1 VTTDRYSI
9 ITDGLPSQLPDIDP
23 EETREWIQSLD
34 AAIDADGRQR
44 ARYLMLKLLERA
56 RERQVGVPA
65 LRSTDYINTIPPE
78 REPWFPGDE
87 DIERRIRAYIRWNAA
102 IMVSRAN
109 KTVGVGGHIASYA
122 SAASLYEV
130 GFNHFFR
137 GKDLAAGSGDQVYF
151 QGHAAP
157 GIYARAFLEGR
168 LSEEQLNSFRQEKS
182 RAPFG
187 LSSYPHPRLMP
198 EFWEFPTVSMGL
210 GPIGAIYQARFN
222 RYLHARGITDTSN
235 SHVWAFLGDG
245 EMDEVESLGAIGVA
259 SREELDNLTFVINCN
274 LQRLDGPVR
283 GNGKIIQELET
294 YFRGAGWNVLK
305 VIWGR
310 DWDPL
315 LARDGAGALVNRMN
329 TTPDGQMQTY
339 TVESGAYIR
348 NHFFGGDPRL
358 RKMVEDLSDDDL
370 RRLSRGGHDYRKVYA
385 AFQAAREHVGQPT
398 VILAHTIKGWTLESF
413 EGRNATHQMKKLSTA
428 DLKAFRDR
436 LYLPI
441 TDAQLEADLPP
452 YYHPGDKSDEI
463 AYMKERRA
471 ALGGAL
477 PKRVIRAK
485 PLELPGDK
493 AYAELRGGSGKNQ
506 IATTQA
512 TVRLFK
518 DLIKDKTIG
527 KRFVPI
533 IPDEARTFG
542 LDAIFPTAKI
552 YSPHGQEYEA
562 VDRDLLLSYKESKTG
577 QILHEGI
584 SEAGSAASLIA
595 AGTAYATHGEPM
607 IPFYIFYSMFGLQRT
622 GDQFWQF
629 ADQLGRGFVLGAT
642 AGRTTLTGEGLQH
655 ADGHSLLLASTNPAI
670 RAYDPAFSFEIAHIV
685 RDGLRRMYGEG
696 GADGVGEDVFYY
708 LTIYNEP
715 IHQPKEPDGVDVDGI
730 LRGLYRYAPAAG
742 VEGRPRAQLLA
753 SGVGVPWALKAQQL
767 LADEWNVDADVW
779 SATSWNELRR
789 DAISCEEHNLLYPEE
804 NARVPHITS
813 TLDGAPGP
821 VVAVSDWMRAVP
833 DQISRWV
840 PGDYTSLGTDG
851 FGFADTRGAA
861 RRFFHV
867 DAESIVVATLAEL
880 SRRGE
885 VKPEAAREA
894 IDRYQ
899 LLDVRAAGAGTVGGD
914 S

>member
-1 VTTDRYSI
+1 MTEDRFSI
-9 ITDGLPSQLPDIDP
+9 ITDGLPNQLPDIDP
-23 EETREWIQSLD
+23 DETREWLESFD
-34 AAIDADGRQR
+34 AAIDTDGRLR
-44 ARYLMLKLLERA
+44 ARFLMLKLLERA
-56 RERQVGVPA
+56 RARQVGVPA

-87 DIERRIRAYIRWNAA
+87 HIERRIRAYIRWNAA

-109 KTVGVGGHIASYA
+109 KSVGVGGHIATYA

-137 GKDLAAGSGDQVYF
+137 GKELSGGMGDQVYF

-168 LSEEQLNSFRQEKS
+168 LTEANLDGFRQEKS
-182 RAPFG
+182 HAPLG

-198 EFWEFPTVSMGL
+198 DFWEFPTVSMGL
-210 GPIGAIYQARFN
+210 GPISAIYQARFN
-222 RYLHARGITDTSN
+222 RYLAARGIADTSK

-245 EMDEVESLGAIGVA
+245 EMDEVESIGAIGVA
-259 SREELDNLTFVINCN
+259 AREELDNLTFVINCN

-294 YFRGAGWNVLK
+294 YFRGAGWNVIK

-315 LARDGAGALVNRMN
+315 LAKDGDGVLVNKMN
-329 TTPDGQMQTY
+329 TTPDGQFQTY

-348 NHFFGGDPRL
+348 EHFFGGDPRL

-370 RRLSRGGHDYRKVYA
+370 RKLSRGGHDYRKVFA
-385 AFQAAREHVGQPT
+385 AFQAARAHVGQPT

-413 EGRNATHQMKKLSTA
+413 EGRNATHQMKKLTVG

-441 TDAQLEADLPP
+441 SDDALEADLPP
-452 YYHPGDKSDEI
+452 YYHPGERSDEI
-463 AYMKERRA
+463 MYMKERRA
-471 ALGGAL
+471 ALGGFL
-477 PKRVIRAK
+477 PKRVVRAQTLK
-485 PLELPGDK
+485 LPGDA
-493 AYAELRGGSGKNQ
+493 AYAELRAGSGRQQ
-506 IATTQA
+506 IATTMA
-512 TVRLFK
+512 LVRLFK
-518 DLIKDKTIG
+518 DLMKDKEIG
-527 KRFVPI
+527 RRFVPI

-562 VDRDLLLSYKESKTG
+562 VDRELLLSYKESTKG

-584 SEAGSAASLIA
+584 SEAGSMASMIA
-595 AGTAYATHGEPM
+595 AGTSYATHAEPM
-607 IPFYIFYSMFGLQRT
+607 IPFYIFYSMFGFQRT

-655 ADGHSLLLASTNPAI
+655 ADGHSLLLASTNPAAV
-670 RAYDPAFSFEIAHIV
+670 AYDPAFAFEIAHIV
-685 RDGLRRMYGEG
+685 RDGLRRMYAG
-696 GADGVGEDVFYY
+696 GPNGTGEDIFYY

-715 IHQPKEPDGVDVDGI
+715 IVQPAEPENADVEGI
-730 LRGLYRYAPAAG
+730 LRGMHLYSPALG
-742 VEGRPRAQLLA
+742 VEGRPRAQVLA
-753 SGVGVPWALKAQQL
+753 SGVAMPWALRAQRL
-767 LADEWNVDADVW
+767 LGEEWGVDADVW
-779 SATSWNELRR
+779 SVTSWNELRR
-789 DAISCEEHNLLYPEE
+789 DAVTCEEANLLDPSDTP
-804 NARVPHITS
+804 RVPYVAARLADTS
-813 TLDGAPGP
+813 GP
-821 VVAVSDWMRAVP
+821 VVTVSDFMRAVP

-840 PGDYTSLGTDG
+840 PTDYSSLGTDG

-867 DAESIVVATLAEL
+867 DAESIVLAVL
-880 SRRGE
+880 TALAKRGE
-885 VKPEAAREA
+885 VKPEAPREA
-894 IDRYQ
+894 IDQYK
-899 LLDVRAAGAGTVGGD
+899 LLDVTAAGVGTVGGD
-914 S
+914 A